1 MPTPTKSRNKR
12 KRSSFMLRS
21 LLSSTVLAIAFL
33 AAPGVNAADET
44 AIIAGG
50 CFWCVE
56 SDMDKVKGVKATV
69 SGYAGGTKKSPT
81 YENHEGYTEAVK
93 VTFDNSVIT
102 YDALVAHFLRT
113 IDVTDGGGQ
122 FCDRGES
129 YIPALFPVNKKQK
142 KAAEAAL
149 KQVEKDLGQPHAL
162 LLSDNPTFADAEDYH
177 QNYYLGQNRVLSRF
191 GLVKQ
196 ADAYK
201 GYRKG
206 CGRDAR
212 VKEVWGDKA
221 HTFPAGG
228 NS

>member
-1 MPTPTKSRNKR
+1 
-12 KRSSFMLRS
+12 MLRT
-21 LLSSTVLAIAFL
+21 LLASSTLAIAFL
-33 AAPGVNAADET
+33 AAPGVKAADET

-56 SDMDKVKGVKATV
+56 KDMDHVKGVKSTI
-69 SGYAGGTKKSPT
+69 SGYAGGTMAKPN
-81 YENHEGYTEAVK
+81 YEDHTGYTEAVK

-102 YDALVAHFLRT
+102 YDALIAHFLRT
-113 IDVTDGGGQ
+113 IDVTDGEGQ
-122 FCDRGES
+122 FCDRGPS
-129 YIPALFPVNKKQK
+129 YIPALFPVDDKQK
-142 KAAEAAL
+142 QAAAKAL
-149 KQVEKDLGQPHAL
+149 KDAGKDLGAAL
-162 LLSDNPTFADAEDYH
+162 AVKLSDNPSFADAEDYH
-177 QNYYLGQNRVLSRF
+177 QNYYLGENRVLSRF

-196 ADAYK
+196 SDAYQ

-221 HTFPAGG
+221 YSFPAGG

>member
-1 MPTPTKSRNKR
+1 MKI
-12 KRSSFMLRS
+12 KRSFPMLRS
-21 LLSSTVLAIAFL
+21 TFFALSVLTVLSPIA
-33 AAPGVNAADET
+33 NAAEET
-44 AIIAGG
+44 AIFAGG

-56 SDMDKVKGVKATV
+56 SDMDKVKGVTSTV
-69 SGYAGGTKKSPT
+69 SGYAGGTMKNPT
-81 YENHEGYTEAVK
+81 YENHEGYTEALK
-93 VTFDNSVIT
+93 VTFDNSVIS
-102 YDALVAHFLRT
+102 YESLLAHFLRT

-122 FCDRGES
+122 FCDRGSS
-129 YIPALFPVNKKQK
+129 YIPALFPLDKDQL
-142 KAAEAAL
+142 KATQAAL

-162 LLSDNPTFADAEDYH
+162 IVSDNPSFYDAEDYH

-212 VKEVWGDKA
+212 VKQVWGDKA
-221 HTFPAGG
+221 FSFPAGG
-228 NS
+228 GES